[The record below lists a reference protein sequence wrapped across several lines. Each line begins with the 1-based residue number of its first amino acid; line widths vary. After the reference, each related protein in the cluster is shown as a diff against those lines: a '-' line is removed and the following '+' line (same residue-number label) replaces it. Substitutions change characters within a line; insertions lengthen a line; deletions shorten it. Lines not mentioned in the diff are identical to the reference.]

1 MQYKIDAVQIEN
13 EIQTP
18 IDPDLGLHSGHCVHA
33 QELIAHRDI
42 ICQSARARAVS
53 LRALFRKT
61 IRCKGRLG
69 RVVHLVR
76 PSYHSSMRCSGALL
90 ATALGTAAG
99 QHLSCKYK
107 GADFSALNKA
117 GVSRLLMSTLRA
129 LRALRALQAQ
139 RLGSSQTQA
148 TLRAV
153 APRTDRAP
161 DRGAAGITAHQP
173 VRPGRCVQR
182 GPHAEQL
189 QLLPHDQLLNLNL
202 DLR

>member
-33 QELIAHRDI
+33 HAGAYCSSHSAISYVIA
-42 ICQSARARAVS
+42 QSARAVS

-99 QHLSCKYK
+99 
-107 GADFSALNKA
+107 
-117 GVSRLLMSTLRA
+117 
-129 LRALRALQAQ
+129 
-139 RLGSSQTQA
+139 
-148 TLRAV
+148 
-153 APRTDRAP
+153 P
-161 DRGAAGITAHQP
+161 
-173 VRPGRCVQR
+173 
-182 GPHAEQL
+182 
-189 QLLPHDQLLNLNL
+189 
-202 DLR
+202 

>member
-1 MQYKIDAVQIEN
+1 MAATE
-13 EIQTP
+13 
-18 IDPDLGLHSGHCVHA
+18 HA
-33 QELIAHRDI
+33 EGWSLPSVEVPRDVTGVG
-42 ICQSARARAVS
+42 C
-53 LRALFRKT
+53 LE
-61 IRCKGRLG
+61 
-69 RVVHLVR
+69 VVHTQRLVWWVR
-76 PSYHSSMRCSGALL
+76 PSYWPMRCSGALL

-99 QHLSCKYK
+99 QPLSCKYK
-107 GADFSALNKA
+107 GADFSTLNKA

-129 LRALRALQAQ
+129 LRALRAQ

-173 VRPGRCVQR
+173 VRAGRCVQ
-182 GPHAEQL
+182 GGQPPS
-189 QLLPHDQLLNLNL
+189 QLLPPDQLLNL